1 MPIFK
6 SSKLLVFDLINAAN
20 PQLPIKLTPDN
31 CRLEKITAVTPGPT
45 NGQRNASVRVRGV
58 QGQGFEDQLT
68 LYYDRMALDRAIP
81 PVAAGKATYVRFKTY
96 TATSIHKALTII
108 SATYGVELNPWD
120 VVDSSLPSPN
130 VPNYVNTVTMTA
142 LATSPAYRGSVVIRL
157 FRGKPLL
164 EEGVTI
170 PVIEPLSHPIPV
182 TDNKLSVDMLTY
194 GLDFTAYRSALTVTA
209 GGMPNWADLR
219 AVLDSLGV
227 PNYPA
232 PPDGNTV
239 VDQATSAVALANKDF
254 DRVVI
259 HSGIDAAGVKGTAY
273 YHYNT

>member
-1 MPIFK
+1 MAIFK
-6 SSKLLVFDLINAAN
+6 SSKLLVFDLINEAN
-20 PQLPIKLTPDN
+20 PQLPIRLTPEN

-45 NGQRNASVRVRGV
+45 NGQRNTSVRVRGV
-58 QGQGFEDQLT
+58 QGAGFEDQLT
-68 LYYDRMALDRAIP
+68 LYYDRMALDKAIP
-81 PVAAGKATYVRFKTY
+81 PTAAGKTALVRFKTY
-96 TATSIHKALTII
+96 TATSFHKALSVI
-108 SATYGVELNPWD
+108 SATYGAELNPWD
-120 VVDSSLPSPN
+120 VADTALPGANSPN
-130 VPNYVNTVTMTA
+130 YSTLVTMSA
-142 LATSPAYRGSVVIRL
+142 LATSPAYRGSVVLRL

-164 EEGVTI
+164 EEGVSV
-170 PVIEPLSHPIPV
+170 PVIAPLNHPIPV
-182 TDNKLSVDMLTY
+182 TDNKVSVDMLTY